1 MLPLNLGS
9 DRKRLRV
16 LCLGA
21 HSDDIEIGA
30 GGTLLRW
37 LAEYEWLE
45 VTWVVTSAAEGR
57 AEEARR
63 SAGELLHGAAGI
75 DVVVGGFEDSQLP
88 ADLREAKA
96 FLREVRERCMPD
108 VVLTHHGR
116 DAHQDHRALSEMTW
130 QTWRD
135 HLIIEYEIPK
145 YEGDLGNPN
154 LYIPLPETIARRKV
168 QHLLTHFGS
177 QRSKDWFAESTFL
190 SLMHLRGIECRA
202 TEGFAEAFHVR
213 KAVL

>member
-1 MLPLNLGS
+1 MLPLSLGPH
-9 DRKRLRV
+9 RKRLRV

-37 LAEYEWLE
+37 LSEYARLE
-45 VTWVVTSAAEGR
+45 VTWVVASAAGDR
-57 AEEARR
+57 VDEARR
-63 SAGELLHGAAGI
+63 SAGELLHGAAGV
-75 DVVVGGFEDSQLP
+75 DVVVGGFEDSELP
-88 ADLREAKA
+88 ADLREAKS
-96 FLREVRERCMPD
+96 FLREVRARCTPD

-116 DAHQDHRALSEMTW
+116 DAHQDHRTLSELTW

-154 LYIPLPETIARRKV
+154 LYIALPEAIAHRKV
-168 QHLLTHFGS
+168 QHLLTNFGS
-177 QRSKDWFAESTFL
+177 QRSKDWFTESTFL

-202 TEGFAEAFHVR
+202 AEGFAEAFHVR